1 VQGHGG
7 DDNALAGKTEMPRFF
22 FTVISGKN
30 VLDDQE
36 GSVLPSL
43 DQAIEEALKDARAL
57 MSDAILQGRDISGGC
72 IIIRNAQQEVLTVVR
87 FADALDR
94 NG

>member
-1 VQGHGG
+1 
-7 DDNALAGKTEMPRFF
+7 MPRFF

-36 GSVLPSL
+36 GCVLPSL

-57 MSDAILQGRDISGGC
+57 MSDAILQGRDISEGC

>member
-1 VQGHGG
+1 
-7 DDNALAGKTEMPRFF
+7 MPRFF

-43 DQAIEEALKDARAL
+43 DQAIEEAVKDARAL
-57 MSDAILQGRDISGGC
+57 MSDAILQGRDISEGC

>member
-1 VQGHGG
+1 
-7 DDNALAGKTEMPRFF
+7 MPRFF

-43 DQAIEEALKDARAL
+43 DQAIEEGLKDARAL
-57 MSDAILQGRDISGGC
+57 MSDAILQGRDISEGC

>member
-1 VQGHGG
+1 
-7 DDNALAGKTEMPRFF
+7 MPRFF

-43 DQAIEEALKDARAL
+43 NQAIEEALKDARAL
-57 MSDAILQGRDISGGC
+57 MSDAILQGRDISEGC

>member
-1 VQGHGG
+1 
-7 DDNALAGKTEMPRFF
+7 MPRFF

-43 DQAIEEALKDARAL
+43 DQAIEEAERCPRA
-57 MSDAILQGRDISGGC
+57 DERCHPAGPRHFEGC
-72 IIIRNAQQEVLTVVR
+72 IIIRNAQQEVLTVGPLCPMR
-87 FADALDR
+87 
-94 NG
+94 

>member
-1 VQGHGG
+1 
-7 DDNALAGKTEMPRFF
+7 M
-22 FTVISGKN
+22 ISGKN

-57 MSDAILQGRDISGGC
+57 MSDAILQGRDISEGC

>member
-1 VQGHGG
+1 
-7 DDNALAGKTEMPRFF
+7 MPRFF

-43 DQAIEEALKDARAL
+43 DQAIVEALKDARAL
-57 MSDAILQGRDISGGC
+57 MSDAILQGRDISEGC

>member
-1 VQGHGG
+1 
-7 DDNALAGKTEMPRFF
+7 MPRFF

-36 GSVLPSL
+36 VSVLPSL

-57 MSDAILQGRDISGGC
+57 MSDAILQGRDISEGC

>member
-1 VQGHGG
+1 
-7 DDNALAGKTEMPRFF
+7 MPRFF

-36 GSVLPSL
+36 GGVLPSL

-57 MSDAILQGRDISGGC
+57 MSDAILQGRDISEGC

>member
-1 VQGHGG
+1 
-7 DDNALAGKTEMPRFF
+7 MPRFF

-57 MSDAILQGRDISGGC
+57 MSDAILQGRDISEGC